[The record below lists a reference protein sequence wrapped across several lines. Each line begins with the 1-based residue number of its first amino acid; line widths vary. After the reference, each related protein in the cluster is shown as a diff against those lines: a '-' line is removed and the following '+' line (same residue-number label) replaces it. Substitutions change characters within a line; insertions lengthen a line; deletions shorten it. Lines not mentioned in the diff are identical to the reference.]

1 MFKIVFGMFFIVVGL
16 YFIYLG
22 LKLQR
27 TKDLGLIKNK
37 MVNIDKIK
45 DGYIRFNIKLHMV
58 IEIIYTIQGIL
69 CILSRYFVSVDNLYS
84 SMSIVVII
92 TIFVYTY
99 KVTFKAPKF

>member
-1 MFKIVFGMFFIVVGL
+1 MFKIVFGIFFIVLGL

-45 DGYIRFNIKLHMV
+45 DKDGYIRFNFKLH
-58 IEIIYTIQGIL
+58 IYIQFKV
-69 CILSRYFVSVDNLYS
+69 YFAY
-84 SMSIVVII
+84 
-92 TIFVYTY
+92 
-99 KVTFKAPKF
+99 